1 MRTAQQAKEQDHS
14 LYELLYVAQ
23 EDLGQASF
31 YAKHLLK
38 KGWHFVLWE
47 SRRRWTTYMQQSA
60 YTTAL
65 VAAYSRPFVQSR
77 GRPSLPKK
85 LIQYSLSQKKLHE
98 SVLNLS
104 HEVYAHSDVGSRRI
118 RPLKINGH
126 PSAIEFLPAMRLT
139 KEEIEELLVM
149 ISITSS
155 TIHAR
160 LEQLIDTVASET

>member
-1 MRTAQQAKEQDHS
+1 MRTAQEAKEQDHS

-23 EDLGQASF
+23 EDLDQASF
-31 YAKHLLK
+31 YARHLLK

-65 VAAYSRPFVQSR
+65 VVAYSRPFVESR
-77 GRPSLPKK
+77 GWPKFPRR
-85 LIQYSLSQKKLHE
+85 LIQYSPNQKKLHE
-98 SVLNLS
+98 SVLNLR
-104 HEVYAHSDVGSRRI
+104 HEVYAHSNVGSRRI
-118 RPLKINGH
+118 RPMKINGH

-139 KEEIEELLVM
+139 KEETEDLLEM
-149 ISITSS
+149 ISITRS

-160 LEQLIDTVASET
+160 LEKLIDTVASET